1 MIKKLILMKF
11 LEWVEEN
18 GEDCNDVIHSIESY
32 LIEEEGP
39 SFKINEESS
48 KKILLHLLCK
58 WSSYMDTTLG
68 EKLFKE
74 IDATDMFKAQ
84 VFLPEMIIP
93 LESLFDSENNDW
105 IVNPCSI
112 RRINVFEILEQ
123 SHCLNR
129 SKSKFL
135 GINLED
141 ITWSKEIP
149 SLIERIK

>member
-58 WSSYMDTTLG
+58 WSSYM
-68 EKLFKE
+68 
-74 IDATDMFKAQ
+74 DATDMFKAQ

-149 SLIERIK
+149 SLIERIKYIKKLIHID